1 MYGAIRAQQILQ
13 PANASATRL
22 TASSSNPVVHRN
34 RSLRVQPD
42 RLTTLKRG
50 SIRGLQSIITQSVAS
65 SNSSVD
71 GRTSP
76 SPSLATSAHEAS
88 NFLPRYRI
96 LHLSLTDKI
105 VSLFQLIV
113 FDTFIRLCF

>member
-113 FDTFIRLCF
+113 FDTFIS